1 MSHLCLK
8 PPSTRGIILLFGTL
22 MCQFLYVTRPYSC
35 ITWFKWSSWCSCGHH
50 SQDQSI
56 SWSIECK
63 QDSIYCNLFKT
74 SKMNSICGGKSQQ
87 LILKD
92 LILKNYVRK
101 VLQSVSAKFLL
112 LFTINKFTKIIHL
125 IRFRTD
131 CKASYNVKTG
141 RQSVSILLQE
151 ELVKLIASHWLKNL
165 AFCMA

>member
-1 MSHLCLK
+1 
-8 PPSTRGIILLFGTL
+8 
-22 MCQFLYVTRPYSC
+22 
-35 ITWFKWSSWCSCGHH
+35 
-50 SQDQSI
+50 
-56 SWSIECK
+56 
-63 QDSIYCNLFKT
+63 
-74 SKMNSICGGKSQQ
+74 MNSICGGKSQQ

-151 ELVKLIASHWLKNL
+151 ELVKLIASH
-165 AFCMA
+165 